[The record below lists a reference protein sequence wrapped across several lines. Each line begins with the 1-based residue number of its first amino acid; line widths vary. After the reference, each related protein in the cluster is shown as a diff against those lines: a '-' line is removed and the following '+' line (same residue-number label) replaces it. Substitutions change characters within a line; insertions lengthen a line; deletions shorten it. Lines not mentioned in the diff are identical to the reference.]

1 MDAAQIA
8 AMIADREAGTPGPWM
23 FGTAS
28 HSYRVRRGVQKMFG
42 VQVDFGTNEGNIP
55 NFGTKDQAEHD
66 ARRIAR
72 VPDMEA
78 HIIAQ
83 SAELERLR
91 AALTEI
97 AACLDGSPDCHTQ
110 GMGCGLEDRGI
121 TDRYD
126 AMQYGW
132 DEALDRVY
140 SEHVSGAL
148 DVAYAAMK
156 GDAS

>member
-1 MDAAQIA
+1 MTHEQIA
-8 AMIADREAGTPGPWM
+8 AMVNRLKLAKITGCRAAYALLGATPLDKINADIAAAADLIEA
-23 FGTAS
+23 
-28 HSYRVRRGVQKMFG
+28 
-42 VQVDFGTNEGNIP
+42 
-55 NFGTKDQAEHD
+55 QA
-66 ARRIAR
+66 
-72 VPDMEA
+72 
-78 HIIAQ
+78 
-83 SAELERLR
+83 AELERLR
-91 AALTEI
+91 EALTEI
-97 AACLDGSPDCHTQ
+97 TACLDGSPDYHTQ

-156 GDAS
+156 GGA